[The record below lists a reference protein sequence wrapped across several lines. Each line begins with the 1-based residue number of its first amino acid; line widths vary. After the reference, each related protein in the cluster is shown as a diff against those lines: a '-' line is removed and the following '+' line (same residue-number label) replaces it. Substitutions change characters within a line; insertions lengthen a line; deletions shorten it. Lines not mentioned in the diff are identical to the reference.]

1 LNPKFN
7 LEIESRAL
15 SAADETL
22 LLNSM
27 ASNKE
32 NILSSLRASQL
43 AGLQTYKPLS
53 DPGLSRQETNNEDLR
68 LC

>member
-1 LNPKFN
+1 LNSKFN

-15 SAADETL
+15 SAADEAL
-22 LLNSM
+22 LLNST

-32 NILSSLRASQL
+32 KILSSLPASRL
-43 AGLQTYKPLS
+43 AGLQTHNPLS
-53 DPGLSRQETNNEDLR
+53 DPDLSRQETKNEDLR

>member
-15 SAADETL
+15 SAADEAL

-32 NILSSLRASQL
+32 KILSSLRASQL
-43 AGLQTYKPLS
+43 PGSLAYKLII
-53 DPGLSRQETNNEDLR
+53 L
-68 LC
+68 